1 MLDGLTVTSLSFFFF
16 SKGHLFLIFVV
27 LQIKIIHVYLSMSC
41 MIDRVFYNPV
51 ENSSR
56 RHPPYPTEISTL

>member
-1 MLDGLTVTSLSFFFF
+1 MLDRPTITSLSFFL
-16 SKGHLFLIFVV
+16 KGHLPVFLIFVV
-27 LQIKIIHVYLSMSC
+27 IQIKIIHIYLSMTR

-56 RHPPYPTEISTL
+56 GHPPYPSEISTL